1 MSDFASN
8 VYMISAPFIIGLLI
22 LEIGYCLWTG
32 KKYFSFQDTVTNIG
46 TAIGAQ
52 SVNLVAAALV
62 LISFEWLQNNYAI
75 WHIGDSWWSLAILLI
90 LVDFLFYWFHR
101 WGHSVNF
108 LWAAHMP
115 HHSSEE
121 MNLSVGLRASLQ
133 QRLFA
138 FSVFWPLAIIG
149 WEATTIYA
157 MVGLHIM
164 ASYWH
169 HTRVIGKLG
178 WFEKWFNSPSHH
190 RVHHGVNP
198 QYLDKNFG
206 EFLII
211 WDKMFGTFEP
221 EVEEVCYGVTH
232 PPRTWDP
239 MNVYFQY
246 WLQLWRDAVN
256 TPYLIDKFRVW
267 FMPLG
272 WRPRGLNITVDYEGS
287 PGYSLSEQ
295 NKFESK
301 QFKGLLPYLSFH
313 VLLGL
318 VYMYVIIN
326 TNLVNAE
333 GLALMTINEKV
344 IYCILLFVMIT
355 AWGGLME
362 ARLWAIILEAIRLFA
377 FGYMG
382 GAVIIELGWADQW
395 LSINVLLYNMIIA
408 LSIMYVFSKFRIS
421 NTEGKTTEGMPIRN
435 RVTKETT

>member
-1 MSDFASN
+1 MSDFATN
-8 VYMISAPFIIGLLI
+8 VYMISAPFIIGLLLI
-22 LEIGYCLWTG
+22 EIVFCFVSG
-32 KKYFSFQDTVTNIG
+32 KNYYSFQDTVTNIA

-52 SVNLVAAALV
+52 CVNLVAAAMV
-62 LISFEWLQNNYAI
+62 LISFEWIQSNY
-75 WHIGDSWWSLAILLI
+75 GLLKFEDTWWTMLILLI
-90 LVDFLFYWFHR
+90 LIDFLFYWFHR
-101 WGHSVNF
+101 WGHSINF

-157 MVGLHIM
+157 MVGVHIM
-164 ASYWH
+164 GSYWH
-169 HTRVIGKLG
+169 HTRVIGSLG
-178 WFEKWFNSPSHH
+178 WFEKWFNTPSHH

-246 WLQLWRDAVN
+246 WIQLFQDAVK
-256 TPYLIDKFRVW
+256 TPYWWDKIRLW

-272 WRPRGLNITVDYEGS
+272 WRPRGIEITVDYEGS

-295 NKFESK
+295 VKFKSK
-301 QFKGLLPYLSFH
+301 QFKGVVPYLTFH
-313 VLLGL
+313 VALGL
-318 VYMYVIIN
+318 IYMFVIIN
-326 TNLVNAE
+326 TDLINKSGV
-333 GLALMTINEKV
+333 ALMSLNEKV
-344 IYCILLFVMIT
+344 IYCLLLFAMIT
-355 AWGGLME
+355 AWGGLLQAKM
-362 ARLWAIILEAIRLFA
+362 WAVIVEVARLFA
-377 FGYMG
+377 FSYMG
-382 GAVIIELGWADQW
+382 STVIIEMGWATEY
-395 LSINVLLYNMIIA
+395 LSMPVLLYNLIIA
-408 LSIMYVFSKFRIS
+408 FSIMYLASNFRLK
-421 NTEGKTTEGMPIRN
+421 NTEGVQTVGMPIR
-435 RVTKETT
+435 R